1 MSWLVPLP
9 FHGDNVRRATLVCLQ
24 WLVFKNLDYK
34 NTVPWAR
41 PHSLSCLGLVSLQS
55 IHVSC
60 HVVHACMS
68 FFQSVSYARMVHA
81 LAIAVSLLLAYTC
94 DVYHGQRRVF
104 VLELRAQSCFLV
116 FCFAETSSP
125 CIGITVAN
133 VRVLTRIVLVFAA
146 LNRDTCLCTL

>member
-9 FHGDNVRRATLVCLQ
+9 FHGDNVRRAPLVCLQ

-41 PHSLSCLGLVSLQS
+41 PHSLSCPGLVSLQS

-94 DVYHGQRRVF
+94 DVYHGQQGCLCLSCGPSLVSWCF
-104 VLELRAQSCFLV
+104 VLLEPLPRAMALQLPTCV
-116 FCFAETSSP
+116 F
-125 CIGITVAN
+125 GQ
-133 VRVLTRIVLVFAA
+133 RLYL
-146 LNRDTCLCTL
+146 CLLP